1 MEPLPATARDPDD
14 WWWIFDP
21 RQSLRARATLI
32 FGGLALGY
40 SLLLS
45 WTAETLFRRQTER
58 QLGPEFETLAIQIA
72 DKLDRALDER
82 LGVLQFAAG
91 LAPLRNPEVTAAD
104 RRTLLDAV
112 LDAEPDCAWIGFADR
127 DGLIT
132 SATQRLFEGRQ
143 VETSAWFRSGRRAP
157 YAGNVHEFSEL
168 ARELPSVVEAQS
180 LFLDLAVPVTGA
192 KGNFV
197 GVLGAHMRWSWA
209 RVTQLSVV
217 PDTARREH
225 IGATIYSPGGE
236 VLLDSGAS
244 GWTLPPDA
252 PDVGAKSGAHGHFAE
267 NVTGDTEFLTGY
279 ARERGH
285 GVFPGANW
293 LVTVRQPVADAF
305 APVRDLRG
313 RIVWIGASF
322 TAVILVLSW
331 VLAGRITRRMA
342 AIASAAGRIR
352 GGDILT
358 LMPRP
363 RGRGDLQSMCDA
375 LGDMVADFRQ
385 KHEQLEADQ
394 NRLAARL
401 NERDRD
407 RKPGA

>member
-21 RQSLRARATLI
+21 HQSLRARATLI
-32 FGGLALGY
+32 FGGLALGF
-40 SLLLS
+40 SLLLG

-82 LGVLQFAAG
+82 LGALQFAAG
-91 LAPLRNPEVTAAD
+91 LAPLRNPATSAAD
-104 RRTLLDAV
+104 RRALIEAV

-127 DGLIT
+127 DGMIT

-168 ARELPSVVEAQS
+168 ARELPSVVEAQP
-180 LFLDLAVPVTGA
+180 LFLDLAVPVNGA

-209 RVTQLSVV
+209 RATQLSVV

-225 IGATIYSPGGE
+225 IGVTIYAPGGE

-252 PDVGAKSGAHGHFAE
+252 PDVGAKAGAHGHFSE
-267 NVTGDTEFLTGY
+267 NVPGDTEFLTGY

-293 LVTVRQPVADAF
+293 LVTVRQPVTDAF
-305 APVRDLRG
+305 APVRDLRR
-313 RIVWIGASF
+313 RIMWIGATF

-385 KHEQLEADQ
+385 KHGQLEADHT
-394 NRLAARL
+394 RLTARL
-401 NERDRD
+401 RERERD